1 MARQASPVAAIKL
14 RMWRAFLLLLVL
26 FAPVVARAQVTVTFY
41 SHDMEALGMRAFPH
55 AFFTV
60 KGTLERGGP
69 PIDTNY
75 GFTARSTDAA
85 LFGSTQG
92 DIETKDTPYIAR
104 SRRHF
109 SVKVPDVTYDRLMA
123 LNASW
128 RSRGPKGY
136 NLGKANCVHFAGQA
150 AAIVGLK
157 VAFPQ
162 NLMKK
167 PKIFLDMVFR
177 DNATLFA
184 GGGK

>member
-1 MARQASPVAAIKL
+1 
-14 RMWRAFLLLLVL
+14 MWRAILLLIGLI
-26 FAPVVARAQVTVTFY
+26 APAAARAQVTISFY

-60 KGTLERGGP
+60 KGTLVRGGA

-92 DIETKDTPYIAR
+92 DIETKDVPYVMR

-109 SVKVPDVTYDRLMA
+109 SVKVPDATYDRLMA
-123 LNASW
+123 LVANW
-128 RSRGPKGY
+128 RARGPKGY
-136 NLGKANCVHFAGQA
+136 NLGKANCVHFAGEA

-167 PKIFLDMVFR
+167 PKAFLDAVLR
-177 DNATLFA
+177 DNATMFA

>member
-1 MARQASPVAAIKL
+1 
-14 RMWRAFLLLLVL
+14 MWRAILLLLCFVMP
-26 FAPVVARAQVTVTFY
+26 AAARANVTVTFY

-55 AFFTV
+55 ALFTV
-60 KGTLERGGP
+60 KGTLARGGP
-69 PIDTNY
+69 AIDTNY

-92 DIETKDTPYIAR
+92 DIETKDAAYMAR

-109 SVKVPDVTYDRLMA
+109 SIVVSDATYDRLMA
-123 LNASW
+123 LVASW
-128 RSRGPKGY
+128 KVRGPKGY

-150 AAIVGLK
+150 AETVGLK

-167 PKIFLDMVFR
+167 PKAFLDLVFR
-177 DNATLFA
+177 NNETLFA
-184 GGGK
+184 GGPK

>member
-1 MARQASPVAAIKL
+1 
-14 RMWRAFLLLLVL
+14 MWRVFLLLLFL
-26 FAPVVARAQVTVTFY
+26 FAPVAARAQVTVTFY

-55 AFFTV
+55 ALFTV
-60 KGTLERGGP
+60 TGVLARGGP

-92 DIETKDTPYIAR
+92 DIETKDVAYLAR

-109 SVKVPDVTYDRLMA
+109 SVKVTDATYDRLMA
-123 LNASW
+123 LVASW
-128 RSRGPKGY
+128 KGRGPKGY

-150 AAIVGLK
+150 AEIVGLK

-167 PKIFLDMVFR
+167 PKAFLDAVFR
-177 DNATLFA
+177 DNAVMFA
-184 GGGK
+184 GGRK